1 MDLSPSNGVYQISH
15 APLADVTIVFACVA
29 GAAGFTF
36 KRSRSDTRFVNK
48 VIRRCMLQ
56 QLAVLPGSDG
66 YLCRV
71 RRVLLAVLLLR
82 QSCSCLASVHGML
95 CSMYKHLTS

>member
-15 APLADVTIVFACVA
+15 APLPDVTIVFACVA

-36 KRSRSDTRFVNK
+36 KRSRSDTSFVNK

-71 RRVLLAVLLLR
+71 RRLLLAMLLLR
-82 QSCSCLASVHGML
+82 
-95 CSMYKHLTS
+95 

>member
-1 MDLSPSNGVYQISH
+1 
-15 APLADVTIVFACVA
+15 VA

-56 QLAVLPGSDG
+56 QLSVLPGSDG

-71 RRVLLAVLLLR
+71 RRLPLHALARCTRSNVCDKSATTQACVPHGVAAQCMKMR
-82 QSCSCLASVHGML
+82 RTTCSSAHYERLS
-95 CSMYKHLTS
+95 YT